1 MLELNFYIFN
11 LNYFNN
17 SNDLSLL
24 GKIYVII
31 FIKSSINFDFIF
43 ILTYEVISILII
55 ITYFL

>member
-17 SNDLSLL
+17 SNDLNLL

>member
-17 SNDLSLL
+17 SNDLNLL

-43 ILTYEVISILII
+43 ILIYEVISILII

>member
-17 SNDLSLL
+17 SNDLNLL

-31 FIKSSINFDFIF
+31 FIKSSIKFDFIF